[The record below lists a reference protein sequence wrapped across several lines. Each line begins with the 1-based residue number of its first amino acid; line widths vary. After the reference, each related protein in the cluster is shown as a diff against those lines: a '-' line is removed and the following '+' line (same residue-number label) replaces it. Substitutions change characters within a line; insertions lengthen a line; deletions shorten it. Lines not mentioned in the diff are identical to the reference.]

1 MWVFVAAGTSSSW
14 HQQGLLISVASLAE
28 SVASV
33 VAARG
38 LRGCGAQAQLL
49 WGMWDLP
56 GPGGWPVSPALAG
69 GFLTTGPPGKFS
81 SSFPFAIL
89 LLNTKELF
97 LLRIRNYLLVGYCPN
112 CRIRGELVTE
122 HKQDQ
127 LCTKWNLGTSLVVQW
142 LWLWASIAGATGSIP
157 DMETKISTCCL
168 VWPGE
173 KKKTKT
179 NPTTDLQE
187 LNR

>member
-1 MWVFVAAGTSSSW
+1 MWIFVAAGTSSSW
-14 HQQGLLISVASLAE
+14 HQQGLLILVASLAE

-38 LRGCGAQAQLL
+38 LSSCGAQAQLL

-56 GPGGWPVSPALAG
+56 GPGGRPVSPALAG
-69 GFLTTGPPGKFS
+69 GFLTTGPPEKFS

-97 LLRIRNYLLVGYCPN
+97 LLRIMNYLLVGYCPN

-127 LCTKWNLGTSLVVQW
+127 LCTKWNLGTSLVAQW
-142 LWLWASIAGATGSIP
+142 LGLCELPLQGP
-157 DMETKISTCCL
+157 L
-168 VWPGE
+168 VQSLIWKQRSPHVVWFGQK
-173 KKKTKT
+173 KKKTKKH
-179 NPTTDLQE
+179 TTDLQE